1 MSIPADLISPDA
13 AYSGGGLSDV
23 MPSVCAAL
31 GVPDVVGR
39 LPMPECRRAV
49 VVLVDGLGDA
59 LLRRRSGHAPF
70 LRSLLP
76 TGKTLM
82 SGFPT
87 TTATSM
93 GTFGTGLPPG
103 AHGMLGYTVLVPG
116 ADKLLNELSWED
128 GPDPFLW
135 QPRPTLFSEADRA
148 GVAVTRIGPAYFDGS
163 GLTNAALRGGA
174 FVAAE
179 TLPQRVDASLAA
191 LRRDRK
197 ALVYLYWGE
206 VDKIGHVRGPDSW
219 QWGAELEDVDGELRR
234 LAASV
239 PDDTAIVITAD
250 HGMIASPLD
259 GRIDLAHDAELAAG
273 VRHAGGE
280 PRGLQLYC
288 EPGAIDDVAATWTA
302 RLADRAWV
310 ITRPDA
316 DALFGGVDAA
326 NNERVG
332 DVIVVMRGT
341 EAIVDSRTQRQ
352 EMRSLIGLHGS
363 LTHDELSIPFLVVP
377 PRR

>member
-23 MPSVCAAL
+23 LPSVCAAL

-148 GVAVTRIGPAYFDGS
+148 GVVVTRIGPAYFDGS

>member
-23 MPSVCAAL
+23 LPSVCAAL

-250 HGMIASPLD
+250 HGMIASPLE

>member
-250 HGMIASPLD
+250 HGMIASPLE

>member
-23 MPSVCAAL
+23 LPSVCAAL

>member
-1 MSIPADLISPDA
+1 
-13 AYSGGGLSDV
+13 
-23 MPSVCAAL
+23 
-31 GVPDVVGR
+31 
-39 LPMPECRRAV
+39 
-49 VVLVDGLGDA
+49 
-59 LLRRRSGHAPF
+59 
-70 LRSLLP
+70 
-76 TGKTLM
+76 
-82 SGFPT
+82 
-87 TTATSM
+87 
-93 GTFGTGLPPG
+93 
-103 AHGMLGYTVLVPG
+103 MLGYTVLVPG